1 MFLMGLI
8 FFLVLLLTFGVV
20 LVMTRPTSAER
31 TIEGRIARLRG
42 APKAGGEVGGRQLC
56 HHQANRA

>member
-20 LVMTRPTSAER
+20 LVVTRPTSAER

-42 APKAGGEVGGRQLC
+42 APSAAGEAEGDSGMR
-56 HHQANRA
+56 